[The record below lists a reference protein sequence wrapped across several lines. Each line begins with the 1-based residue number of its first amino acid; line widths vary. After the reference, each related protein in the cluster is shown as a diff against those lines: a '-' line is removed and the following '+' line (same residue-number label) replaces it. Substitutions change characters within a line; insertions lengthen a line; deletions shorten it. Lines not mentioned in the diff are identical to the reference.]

1 MNKKV
6 EKNEHYFKSLGMCG
20 LGWNHVIIIIAVVIA
35 AVLLSSQY
43 NPSPPQSDGFGFK
56 KSYDLRNL
64 SNSNVVSVQRSDLVP
79 LNHLIADRVP
89 KVVLNSTVMTWKALK
104 WNLITLA
111 ESYPILHD
119 VLLINKTKD
128 NAVFVTQ
135 NEIDVGG
142 MLSMV
147 DESHVK
153 VVTVVN
159 ELSFLEF
166 ISELLHSKL
175 RSYFY
180 STNFRVIEGIAKL
193 ENDTSWR
200 SLRINETDHE
210 PPPPSLSILYP
221 HSALQARYSEYH
233 TMKVQIQG
241 ACIYTLISPT
251 FSKKLHPYPSIHLS
265 QKQSQINFYDQNN
278 TVKNVHFMTKLVN
291 PGDVIYIPPY
301 WYVHIESRH
310 QLSLTLD
317 VLSVSKEH
325 LLLQNIWH
333 MQLPFNNDTITTKN
347 GRIVSAQ
354 VYLMHLLSRLHGF
367 ESPKRFSKLLYK
379 TRYSKLYVENGLFV
393 QSSRNKF
400 QCLRDTPSAHMD
412 IVRKLDSNFIEST
425 AQYAADLIQKNNFI
439 TPSIKWLFI
448 GDYVEHIGRWA
459 MGNPDETVLF
469 IRECFQFDHK
479 IDVVLE
485 EPGPNVLVLN
495 DFRQIN

>member
-1 MNKKV
+1 MNALY
-6 EKNEHYFKSLGMCG
+6 ELSWSHY
-20 LGWNHVIIIIAVVIA
+20 IIIAAVATA
-35 AVLLSSQY
+35 AVLLSSQQ
-43 NPSPPQSDGFGFK
+43 NPPSSQSYGIGLK
-56 KSYDLRNL
+56 NSYDLRNL
-64 SNSNVVSVQRSDLVP
+64 STSNVVTVQWSDSLQ
-79 LNHLIADRVP
+79 LNDLIADRVP
-89 KVVLNSTVMTWKALK
+89 KIILNSTAITWKALK

-128 NAVFVTQ
+128 KSIFVTQ

-142 MLSMV
+142 MLHMV
-147 DESHVK
+147 DESHVE

-159 ELSFLEF
+159 EISFLEF
-166 ISELLHSKL
+166 INELLHSNM

-193 ENDTSWR
+193 EDDTSWR

-221 HSALQARYSEYH
+221 YSALQARYSEYH
-233 TMKVQIQG
+233 NMKVQIQG
-241 ACIYTLISPT
+241 TCIYTLISPD
-251 FSKKLHPYPSIHLS
+251 FSKKLYPYPSIHLS

-278 TVKNVHFMTKLVN
+278 TVKNVHFITKLVN
-291 PGDVIYIPPY
+291 PGDIIYIPPY
-301 WYVHIESRH
+301 WYVHIESHH

-379 TRYSKLYVENGLFV
+379 IRYSKLYVENSLFM
-393 QSSRNKF
+393 QSERNKF

-439 TPSIKWLFI
+439 TSSIKWLFI

-479 IDVVLE
+479 IDVVQE

-495 DFRQIN
+495 NFQQIN